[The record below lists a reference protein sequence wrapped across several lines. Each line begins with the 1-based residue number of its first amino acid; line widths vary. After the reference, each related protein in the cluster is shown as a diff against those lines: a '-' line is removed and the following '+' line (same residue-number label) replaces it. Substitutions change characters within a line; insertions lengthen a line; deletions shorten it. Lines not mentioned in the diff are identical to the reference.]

1 MMFHSQKRVILLSVG
16 LMVSL
21 VSACSSSEWQ
31 VSATPSDSAVSAAL
45 DNQPD
50 PALLRDIAL
59 PQQAAMTLPTSVRPC
74 CAFGNGQKVK
84 LGAMT
89 IPFYRHANTISLED
103 LGAHAYEAG
112 SFSHQKSA
120 PDEGRSGENN
130 GIIYTR
136 KGGFIDLAHVRDT
149 ADNAVAL
156 FYQIHPNLGEKQSIA
171 LPFEIGPR
179 TIEIDRFE
187 VKHLTATQRWELAAA
202 MAVRLAYSM
211 AEAHEIAQY
220 HGYRSFGPWTED
232 VSAYSPE
239 DLYSNMLGAKIAL
252 AVLTNNLAMTRL
264 QFNYHMTSWIAA
276 TLAWLEPVTAAET
289 DALFDVIDGYWWDSN
304 EPMPNKFMLLKR
316 HYELGEQQSPYLVP
330 IDMAKNSDT
339 WSDVVS
345 VYETPNVA
353 HDLSLANHVHGIT
366 IDNVAKQWL
375 HVDAKFESHFEHV
388 PESLWRDG
396 FTQQS
401 FLALTR
407 YNEKLDEKLLSE
419 HLSQHSHL
427 PLAIEQTSQGK
438 LK

>member
-1 MMFHSQKRVILLSVG
+1 MMCNYQQTALMGTILLTTLLAG
-16 LMVSL
+16 
-21 VSACSSSEWQ
+21 CSTSEWQ
-31 VSATPSDSAVSAAL
+31 VSATPNESAVVAAL
-45 DNQPD
+45 DSQPD
-50 PALLRDIAL
+50 PALLRDISL
-59 PQQAAMTLPTSVRPC
+59 PLNAPITLPTSVRPC
-74 CAFGNGQKVK
+74 CAFGSGQKVK

-156 FYQIHPNLGEKQSIA
+156 FYQIHPRLGEPLSIS

-179 TIEIDRFE
+179 TIEIEAFK
-187 VKHLTATQRWELAAA
+187 VGHLTAAQRWELAAA

-220 HGYRSFGPWTED
+220 HGYRSFAPWTED

-239 DLYSNMLGAKIAL
+239 DLYSNMLGSKIAL
-252 AVLTNNLAMTRL
+252 AVLTNNLAMTR
-264 QFNYHMTSWIAA
+264 QQYNYHMTSWISA
-276 TLAWLEPVTAAET
+276 TLAWLEPVSATET
-289 DALFDVIDGYWWDSN
+289 DALFDVIDGYWWDAN

-316 HYELGEQQSPYLVP
+316 HYELGDKQSPYLVP
-330 IDMAKNSDT
+330 KDMAIKSNNWSALEHIYHSDKA
-339 WSDVVS
+339 
-345 VYETPNVA
+345 A
-353 HDLSLANHVHGIT
+353 HDLTLANNVHGIV
-366 IDNVAKQWL
+366 IDDVAKQWL
-375 HVDAKFESHFEHV
+375 YVDAKFEASFNHI

-396 FTQQS
+396 FTQQVFFELS
-401 FLALTR
+401 Q
-407 YNEKLDEKLLSE
+407 YNQILDEQMLQD
-419 HLSQHSHL
+419 HLSQRPQL
-427 PLAIEQTSQGK
+427 PLAKEQSTQGQ
-438 LK
+438 L